1 MLKQMNHRSL
11 TFLLLI
17 LTLFFLAVPFGRHL
31 VVAQQ
36 QDYKAG
42 DIVEVKWIDKWV
54 IAKVDKCL
62 NASTCMV
69 HFYDVSSGVYATST
83 DAISTDHMRA
93 TVNRPPTKPD
103 TARQGNDEAATATT
117 QNTTPQEQP
126 EPSPA
131 IGQLKYKVGDR
142 VDYIYDGK
150 WYKAIITKVRDD
162 SADHLDGKI
171 FAPYRVHPL
180 GDNGNTDAWVCCVD
194 FTDRR
199 SQLRPAGSG
208 PTEPVPGG
216 EANDEVLKAMR
227 AAKAATPT
235 QPPAKQYHCVYF
247 VVDHLVDAA
256 PFTITGNSTYKDSD
270 GKRGTYSFNSASAT
284 LTFHG
289 GNYDGQRAEYET
301 SGGKPQLHILGPS
314 GRRVIDCD

>member
-1 MLKQMNHRSL
+1 
-11 TFLLLI
+11 
-17 LTLFFLAVPFGRHL
+17 V
-31 VVAQQ
+31 
-36 QDYKAG
+36 
-42 DIVEVKWIDKWV
+42 VEVKWIDEWV

-69 HFYDVSSGVYATST
+69 YFYDARTEKYDTRST
-83 DAISTDHMRA
+83 AIMTDHMRTA
-93 TVNRPPTKPD
+93 VNRPSTKPD
-103 TARQGNDEAATATT
+103 KSKQGNDDATT
-117 QNTTPQEQP
+117 ITTQKERP

-131 IGQLKYKVGDR
+131 IGQLKYKVGER
-142 VDYIYDGK
+142 VEYVDNGK
-150 WYKAIITKVRDD
+150 WYKAIIIKVRDD
-162 SADHLDGKI
+162 SADHLDGRI
-171 FAPYRVHPL
+171 YAPYRVHPL
-180 GDNGNTDAWVCCVD
+180 GYNEHEDTWVCCVD

-199 SQLRPAGSG
+199 SQLRPSGSG

-216 EANDEVLKAMR
+216 EANDEALKRMR
-227 AAKAATPT
+227 ATTAATPTQPT

-247 VVDHLVDAA
+247 VVDHLVDAT

-270 GKRGTYSFNSASAT
+270 GKAGTYSFTSPSST

-301 SGGKPQLHILGPS
+301 SGGRPRLHILGPS